1 MSYPQ
6 DPSSCHISLE
16 LGELSDLSLVEL
28 KESVPLNTQS
38 WGACG
43 IGFFVVPEAA
53 WEQFLCEY
61 EAIGLVHVRVQ
72 HSSGGW
78 SLYQF
83 SQIFSITGL
92 IGPWALFCPMMK
104 QGGEFGPAQLKGW
117 GVVHDSGHSP
127 HLKQGLWEPPA
138 LGTVSP

>member
-16 LGELSDLSLVEL
+16 LGESSDLSLVEL
-28 KESVPLNTQS
+28 KKSVPLNTQS
-38 WGACG
+38 WGACD
-43 IGFFVVPEAA
+43 IGSSVVPEAA

-61 EAIGLVHVRVQ
+61 EAKGLVHVRVQ
-72 HSSGGW
+72 CSPGSW

-83 SQIFSITGL
+83 SQIFSIIGL

-104 QGGEFGPAQLKGW
+104 NLKTRGRVWASSVERLGRGP
-117 GVVHDSGHSP
+117 
-127 HLKQGLWEPPA
+127 
-138 LGTVSP
+138 